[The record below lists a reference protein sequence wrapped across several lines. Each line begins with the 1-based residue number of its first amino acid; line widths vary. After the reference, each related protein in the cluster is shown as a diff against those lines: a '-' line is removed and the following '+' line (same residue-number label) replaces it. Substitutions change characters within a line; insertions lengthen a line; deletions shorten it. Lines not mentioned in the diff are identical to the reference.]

1 MCQVIL
7 TIPEYL
13 YEYLNN
19 KDIFIPDE
27 YKQQLKKL
35 AIIPVY
41 GTTPGNTKYISWAA
55 DSIFVKKDATT
66 SREDYYVLRED
77 LLPKHVCEKIFNVY
91 INEMNEIW
99 EHNRYNQRLE
109 KLINENDKEYIY
121 RELLYKYNSGEL
133 QKHNSYSTLL
143 ALKDRI
149 PLKNQLGKVNCTK
162 LFLCD
167 QRIGYFYV
175 EILQRLIVNKECE
188 GLARYI
194 NCGELR
200 NIHYED
206 IKRQDTDEDEPL
218 TADDIEQLSA
228 SYFVNSEE
236 ILRKFYYNGLISDE
250 LLPDELGYLKFIS
263 LNDYDKNYTFPE
275 EPVLDR
281 NRLISHVR
289 KSYNDKRKIVSVKV
303 ERTVKKGQNPDGS
316 TFELINEDTR
326 KGAMRIYTPE
336 GTKNYC
342 FCQIC
347 QQINSNELIEVNN
360 LELEPEYYVPQ
371 LRVALCLNCSKY
383 FKSLRANDYKREKY
397 IEAIKN
403 ADIQEQGKISIPIDQ
418 NKTLTFT
425 ATHLA
430 EIQEILKLKQS

>member
-1 MCQVIL
+1 MKRIYSRL
-7 TIPEYL
+7 L
-13 YEYLNN
+13 
-19 KDIFIPDE
+19 DE
-27 YKQQLKKL
+27 
-35 AIIPVY
+35 
-41 GTTPGNTKYISWAA
+41 
-55 DSIFVKKDATT
+55 
-66 SREDYYVLRED
+66 
-77 LLPKHVCEKIFNVY
+77 
-91 INEMNEIW
+91 
-99 EHNRYNQRLE
+99 
-109 KLINENDKEYIY
+109 
-121 RELLYKYNSGEL
+121 YNSGAL
-133 QKHNSYSTLL
+133 QKNNSLPILL
-143 ALKDRI
+143 ALKEKI
-149 PLKNQLGKVNCTK
+149 PLKNQLDEIDDTMM
-162 LFLCD
+162 FLCD
-167 QRIGYFYV
+167 QPVGYFSV
-175 EILQRLIVNKECE
+175 KILQRLIVNKECE
-188 GLARYI
+188 GLAKYI
-194 NCGELR
+194 KCQELK

-206 IKRQDTDEDEPL
+206 VDYYESL
-218 TADDIEQLSA
+218 TADDIEQLNN

>member
-1 MCQVIL
+1 
-7 TIPEYL
+7 
-13 YEYLNN
+13 
-19 KDIFIPDE
+19 
-27 YKQQLKKL
+27 
-35 AIIPVY
+35 
-41 GTTPGNTKYISWAA
+41 
-55 DSIFVKKDATT
+55 
-66 SREDYYVLRED
+66 
-77 LLPKHVCEKIFNVY
+77 
-91 INEMNEIW
+91 MNEIW

-218 TADDIEQLSA
+218 TADDIEQLNN

-236 ILRKFYYNGLISDE
+236 ILRGFYRDELISDN
-250 LLPDELGYLKFIS
+250 LLERYNLGYLSFHS
-263 LNDYDKNYTFPE
+263 QNDETENYTFPE
-275 EPVLDR
+275 KPVKNRYFLIHNIRNMFENKSEIISEPETRMVQ
-281 NRLISHVR
+281 
-289 KSYNDKRKIVSVKV
+289 KIK
-303 ERTVKKGQNPDGS
+303 
-316 TFELINEDTR
+316 
-326 KGAMRIYTPE
+326 
-336 GTKNYC
+336 TKNGEKICLDNKEARQSALKNYAPEETEMLC

-347 QQINSNELIEVNN
+347 RKTKTHKLIEVNN
-360 LELEPEYYVPQ
+360 LEKEPKYYFPQ
-371 LRVALCLNCSKY
+371 MRITLCLDCSKY
-383 FKSLRANDYKREKY
+383 FEALRENDSKREKY

-403 ADIQEQGKISIPIDQ
+403 VNIQNQGKIDIPIDQ
-418 NKTLTFT
+418 DTTLTFT

-430 EIQEILKLKQS
+430 EIQEILKLM